1 MPENGTVFVYS
12 NKYSMKYDF
21 STYLTQALNETE
33 EKPIYKDGVFT
44 DINKTDEIKDWI
56 ENYSKRLSV
65 KGNDLIYKNESG
77 EKVDLTK
84 KNPKLDLVKM
94 YNAYKKS
101 ITEKGVVKSYNKDTF
116 EKLGETYAYRS
127 IVCFTIMRTGIE
139 EDDFQGMTNDV
150 FENDPDNVL
159 MQIKDLQDYFDF
171 AAACTTISKKLEKEE
186 DKENE
191 TFKIATQYK
200 ELLNKPET
208 RFDGIA
214 RTKKAFEQDFTK
226 YHDIFANAYDK
237 GMKDQQKRMTEK
249 DYKWEDPATGLPP
262 KGFSQNAKKLAGKGI
277 ENLAAMGDKFAEK
290 IKNSP
295 HNLENDLARAAIIG
309 VKLIG
314 VGVHAARKF
323 VKWLFPK
330 AVNLLKKITSKSVDK
345 AINEFKKKYE
355 EAKKGNYLPS
365 QIKDDTEEETKNKC
379 ETFKKDFQKLMYD
392 ELIPMYYKQVQ
403 VFSECYQNTND
414 YYILKQT
421 QEGWETKQTENG
433 KLTELWNAV
442 LLLKKHIEKIDNLF
456 QSLKLYEEFKDNK
469 MELYLGSIDK
479 KEPNL
484 SQKDL
489 LTWFDKIDTSKTDDE
504 KVTQLKRIAYL
515 YTEDIMLPAMSLNS
529 KTFAE
534 YKDKLNK
541 SLLALNKIKEIPVIT
556 ELKIAFNTDDTTTNV
571 KGIVIHKEEKQEEQ
585 DTDTETLKNE
595 YREIYKS
602 LTELENTN
610 KLDDV
615 KNKFEEIDQIANKT
629 VSQLKTIV
637 DKQADSK
644 EKTELIELINNFKNF
659 TSFEKILGI
668 KAIMHDLH
676 LTESVALNTIINI
689 LNEDEETTSKI
700 DNIKKEVTNVLKGE
714 ITTSNMKTLFEKIKK
729 KIVELYNSSSDEIKT
744 KLKNVKDELKLLYAI
759 SAITNKSE
767 EEPQKQEKVA
777 KSEESE
783 KTEKS

>member
-1 MPENGTVFVYS
+1 
-12 NKYSMKYDF
+12 MKYDF
-21 STYLTQALNETE
+21 STYLTQVLNEVKE

-44 DINKTDEIKDWI
+44 DINKTDEIKNWI
-56 ENYSKRLSV
+56 ENYSKRLYV
-65 KGNDLIYKNESG
+65 KGKDLIYKNESG
-77 EKVDLTK
+77 NEVNLTQ

-94 YNAYKKS
+94 FNAYKKS

-171 AAACTTISKKLEKEE
+171 AAACTTISKKLDKEE
-186 DKENE
+186 DKESE
-191 TFKIATQYK
+191 TVKIATKYK

-214 RTKKAFEQDFTK
+214 KTKKAFEQDFTK
-226 YHDIFANAYDK
+226 YHDIFADAYDK
-237 GMKDQQKRMTEK
+237 GMKEQQKRMTEK

-262 KGFSQNAKKLAGKGI
+262 KGFSQNAKKLFGKGI

-314 VGVHAARKF
+314 VGVHAAGKL

-330 AVNLLKKITSKSVDK
+330 AVNIWKKINSKSVDK

-365 QIKDDTEEETKNKC
+365 QIKDETEEETKNKC

-403 VFSECYQNTND
+403 VFSECYQNTNE

-421 QEGWETKQTENG
+421 KEGWETKQTENG

-442 LLLKKHIEKIDNLF
+442 LLLKNHIEKCDKLF
-456 QSLKLYEEFKDNK
+456 QDLNLYEEFKENK

-479 KEPNL
+479 KQSNL

-489 LTWFDKIDTSKTDDE
+489 LTWFNKIDQSKTDDE
-504 KVTQLKRIAYL
+504 KVMYLKRIANI

-571 KGIVIHKEEKQEEQ
+571 KGIIVHKEEKQEEQ
-585 DTDTETLKNE
+585 DTDAETLKNE
-595 YREIYKS
+595 YREIYNS
-602 LTELENTN
+602 LTELEKTN

-629 VSQLKTIV
+629 ASQLKTIV
-637 DKQADSK
+637 DKQQDS
-644 EKTELIELINNFKNF
+644 EDKTELTKLIKNF
-659 TSFEKILGI
+659 ENYTSFEKILGI
-668 KAIMHDLH
+668 KAIMNKLH

-689 LNEDEETTSKI
+689 LNEDVENTSTI

-714 ITTSNMKTLFEKIKK
+714 ITTSNMKNIFDKIKN

-759 SAITNKSE
+759 SAMTNKSDDKQE
-767 EEPQKQEKVA
+767 EQPKQENNEPQKPQEVA
-777 KSEESE
+777 KSD
-783 KTEKS
+783 KSAEMKKS

>member
-1 MPENGTVFVYS
+1 
-12 NKYSMKYDF
+12 MKYDF
-21 STYLTQALNETE
+21 STYLTQVLNEVKE

-44 DINKTDEIKDWI
+44 DINKTEEIKDWI
-56 ENYSKRLSV
+56 ENYSKRLYV
-65 KGNDLIYKNESG
+65 KGKDLIYKNENG
-77 EKVDLTK
+77 DKVDLTQ

-94 YNAYKKS
+94 FNAYKKS

-116 EKLGETYAYRS
+116 EKLGETYAYRAT
-127 IVCFTIMRTGIE
+127 VCFTIMSQS
-139 EDDFQGMTNDV
+139 DFKDMTNDV

-171 AAACTTISKKLEKEE
+171 AAACTTISKKLDKEE
-186 DKENE
+186 DKESE
-191 TFKIATQYK
+191 TVKIATQYK

-208 RFDGIA
+208 RFDGIV

-237 GMKDQQKRMTEK
+237 GMKEQQKRMTEK

-262 KGFSQNAKKLAGKGI
+262 KGFNQKFTKIAGKGI

-314 VGVHAARKF
+314 VGVHAAGKL

-330 AVNLLKKITSKSVDK
+330 AVNIWKKITSKSVDK

-365 QIKDDTEEETKNKC
+365 QIKDETEEETKNKC

-403 VFSECYQNTND
+403 VFSDCYQNTND

-421 QEGWETKQTENG
+421 KEGWETKQTENG

-442 LLLKKHIEKIDNLF
+442 LLLKKHIEKCNKLF
-456 QSLKLYEEFKDNK
+456 QDLNLYEEFKDNK
-469 MELYLGSIDK
+469 MELYLGSVDK
-479 KEPNL
+479 KQSNL

-504 KVTQLKRIAYL
+504 KVTQLKRITYL

-529 KTFAE
+529 KTFTE

-571 KGIVIHKEEKQEEQ
+571 KGIVVHKEEEKQEEQ

-615 KNKFEEIDQIANKT
+615 NNKFEQIDQVANKT
-629 VSQLKTIV
+629 ASQLKTIV
-637 DKQADSK
+637 DKQQDSK
-644 EKTELIELINNFKNF
+644 DKTELTNIIKNF
-659 TSFEKILGI
+659 ENYTSFEKILRI
-668 KAIMHDLH
+668 KAIMNKLH

-689 LNEDEETTSKI
+689 LNEDVETTPKI

-714 ITTSNMKTLFEKIKK
+714 ITTSNMNYIFKKFKNKIE
-729 KIVELYNSSSDEIKT
+729 ELYKSTPEEIKT

-759 SAITNKSE
+759 SVMTNKSDDKQE
-767 EEPQKQEKVA
+767 EQPTQEEQPKQENNEPQKQQKVA
-777 KSEESE
+777 KSD
-783 KTEKS
+783 KSAKKKKS

>member
-1 MPENGTVFVYS
+1 
-12 NKYSMKYDF
+12 MKYDF
-21 STYLTQALNETE
+21 STFLKQTLNEADKQSVYSKGKFNT
-33 EKPIYKDGVFT
+33 T
-44 DINKTDEIKDWI
+44 DTDEI
-56 ENYSKRLSV
+56 ENWLSKRKDSLKIS
-65 KGNDLIYKNESG
+65 KENKLIYTNEEG
-77 EKVDLTK
+77 KDINLTDNNK
-84 KNPKLDLVKM
+84 DKDIDLVKI
-94 YNAYKKS
+94 YKEIRS
-101 ITEKGVVKSYNKDTF
+101 TSTDKGVVKSYNKDTF
-116 EKLGETYAYRS
+116 EKLGETYAYRAT
-127 IVCFTIMRTGIE
+127 VCFTIMSQS
-139 EDDFQGMTNDV
+139 DFKDITNDV

-171 AAACTTISKKLEKEE
+171 AAACTTISKKLNKEE
-186 DKENE
+186 DKESE
-191 TFKIATQYK
+191 TVKIATQYK

-208 RFDGIA
+208 RFDGIV

-237 GMKDQQKRMTEK
+237 GMKDQQKRMSEK

-262 KGFSQNAKKLAGKGI
+262 KGFNQNATKLVGKGI

-314 VGVHAARKF
+314 VGVHAAGKL

-365 QIKDDTEEETKNKC
+365 QIKDETEEETKNKC

-403 VFSECYQNTND
+403 VFSECYQNTNN

-421 QEGWETKQTENG
+421 KVGWETKQTETG

-442 LLLKKHIEKIDNLF
+442 LLLKKHIEKIDNIF
-456 QSLKLYEEFKDNK
+456 QSLNLYEEFKDNK

-479 KEPNL
+479 KQSNL

-571 KGIVIHKEEKQEEQ
+571 KGIVVHKEEEQ
-585 DTDTETLKNE
+585 DTDAEKLKNE
-595 YREIYKS
+595 YSEIYNS
-602 LTELENTN
+602 LTELETTN
-610 KLDDV
+610 KLEDV
-615 KNKFEEIDQIANKT
+615 KTKFEQIDQMANKT
-629 VSQLKTIV
+629 VSQLKPIV
-637 DKQADSK
+637 DKQQDGD
-644 EKTELIELINNFKNF
+644 EKTRLTKLINNFENF
-659 TSFEKILGI
+659 TSFEKILSI
-668 KAIMHDLH
+668 KAIMNDLH

-689 LNEDEETTSKI
+689 LNEAEETTSTI

-714 ITTSNMKTLFEKIKK
+714 ITTENMTNIFEKIKK
-729 KIVELYNSSSDEIKT
+729 KIVELYKSSSEKIKS
-744 KLKNVKDELKLLYAI
+744 KLKDVKDELMLLYAI

-767 EEPQKQEKVA
+767 EQPKQEEPQKQEVA

-783 KTEKS
+783 ETEKS

>member
-1 MPENGTVFVYS
+1 
-12 NKYSMKYDF
+12 MKYDF
-21 STYLTQALNETE
+21 STYLTQVLNEVKE

-44 DINKTDEIKDWI
+44 DINKTDEIKNWI
-56 ENYSKRLSV
+56 ENYSKRLYV
-65 KGNDLIYKNESG
+65 KGKDLIYKNESG
-77 EKVDLTK
+77 NEVNLTQ

-94 YNAYKKS
+94 FNAYKKS

-171 AAACTTISKKLEKEE
+171 AAACTTISKKLDKEE
-186 DKENE
+186 DKESE
-191 TFKIATQYK
+191 TVKIATQYK

-214 RTKKAFEQDFTK
+214 KTKKAFEQDFTK
-226 YHDIFANAYDK
+226 YHDIFADAYDK
-237 GMKDQQKRMTEK
+237 GMKEQQKRMTEK

-262 KGFSQNAKKLAGKGI
+262 KGFSQNAKKLFGKGI

-314 VGVHAARKF
+314 VGVHAAGKL

-330 AVNLLKKITSKSVDK
+330 AVNIWKKINSKSVDK

-365 QIKDDTEEETKNKC
+365 QIKDETEEETKNKC

-403 VFSECYQNTND
+403 VFSECYQNTNE

-421 QEGWETKQTENG
+421 KEGWETKQTENG

-442 LLLKKHIEKIDNLF
+442 LLLKNHIEKCDKLF
-456 QSLKLYEEFKDNK
+456 QDLNLYEEFKENK

-479 KEPNL
+479 KQSNL

-489 LTWFDKIDTSKTDDE
+489 LTWFNKIDQSKTDDE
-504 KVTQLKRIAYL
+504 KVMYLKRIANI

-571 KGIVIHKEEKQEEQ
+571 KGIIVHKEEKQEEQ
-585 DTDTETLKNE
+585 DTDAETLKNE
-595 YREIYKS
+595 YREIYNS
-602 LTELENTN
+602 LTELEKTN

-629 VSQLKTIV
+629 ASQLKTIV
-637 DKQADSK
+637 DKQQDS
-644 EKTELIELINNFKNF
+644 EDKTELTKLIKNF
-659 TSFEKILGI
+659 ENYTSFEKILGI
-668 KAIMHDLH
+668 KAIMNKLH

-689 LNEDEETTSKI
+689 LNEDVENTSTI

-714 ITTSNMKTLFEKIKK
+714 ITTSNMKNIFDKIKN

-744 KLKNVKDELKLLYAI
+744 KLKNVKDELQLLYAI
-759 SAITNKSE
+759 SAMTNKSDDKQE
-767 EEPQKQEKVA
+767 EQPKQENNEPQKPQEVA
-777 KSEESE
+777 KSD
-783 KTEKS
+783 KSAEMKKS

>member
-1 MPENGTVFVYS
+1 
-12 NKYSMKYDF
+12 MKYDF
-21 STYLTQALNETE
+21 STYLTKVLNEEKE

-44 DINKTDEIKDWI
+44 DINKTDEIKEWI
-56 ENYSKRLSV
+56 ENYSKRLFV
-65 KGNDLIYKNESG
+65 KGNDLFYKNESG
-77 EKVDLTK
+77 EKIDLTK
-84 KNPKLDLVKM
+84 KNPKLDLIKM

-101 ITEKGVVKSYNKDTF
+101 ITEKGVVKSYSKDTF
-116 EKLGETYAYRS
+116 EKLGETYAYRAT
-127 IVCFTIMRTGIE
+127 VCFTIMSQS
-139 EDDFQGMTNDV
+139 DFKDMTNDV

-159 MQIKDLQDYFDF
+159 LQIKDLQDYFDF
-171 AAACTTISKKLEKEE
+171 AAACTTISKKLNKEE
-186 DKENE
+186 DKESE
-191 TFKIATQYK
+191 TIKIATQYK

-208 RFDGIA
+208 RFDGIV

-237 GMKDQQKRMTEK
+237 GMKDQQKRMSEK

-262 KGFSQNAKKLAGKGI
+262 KGFNQNVTKLVGKGI

-314 VGVHAARKF
+314 VGVHAAGKL

-330 AVNLLKKITSKSVDK
+330 AVNLSVNLYKKITSKSVDK

-365 QIKDDTEEETKNKC
+365 QIKEETEEETKNKC

-403 VFSECYQNTND
+403 VFSECYQNTNN

-421 QEGWETKQTENG
+421 KEGWETKQTENG

-442 LLLKKHIEKIDNLF
+442 LLLKKHIEKIDKLF
-456 QSLKLYEEFKDNK
+456 QSLNLYEEFKENK

-479 KEPNL
+479 KQPNL

-571 KGIVIHKEEKQEEQ
+571 KGIVVHKEEEQ
-585 DTDTETLKNE
+585 DTDAETLKNE

-615 KNKFEEIDQIANKT
+615 KTKFEQIDQIANKT
-629 VSQLKTIV
+629 ASQLKTIV
-637 DKQADSK
+637 DKQQDSK
-644 EKTELIELINNFKNF
+644 DKTELTKLINNFENY
-659 TSFEKILGI
+659 TSFEKILSI
-668 KAIMHDLH
+668 KAIMNKLN

-689 LNEDEETTSKI
+689 LNEAEETTSTI

-714 ITTSNMKTLFEKIKK
+714 ITTKNMKTLFEQIKN
-729 KIVELYNSSSDEIKT
+729 KIVELYNSSPEEIKN
-744 KLKNVKDELKLLYAI
+744 KLKNVKDELELLYAI

-767 EEPQKQEKVA
+767 EQPKQDEKPKQEEQPKVEKSD
-777 KSEESE
+777 KSEEM
-783 KTEKS
+783 KKS